1 MPLLIDHP
9 LDGVTIPYFSRFDCY
24 ALHFE
29 AKICNLLHFGAN
41 IFHLH
46 FILQHLEAEIANLD
60 AIWEPL
66 DLEFLVGRAFVARIS
81 EHLHL
86 ARHYL
91 QHVLAFWNKHMPFA

>member
-1 MPLLIDHP
+1 M
-9 LDGVTIPYFSRFDCY
+9 TIPYFSRFDCY

-46 FILQHLEAEIANLD
+46 CILQHLEAEIANLD

-81 EHLHL
+81 ENLHF
-86 ARHYL
+86 ARHDACFSILEQTY
-91 QHVLAFWNKHMPFA
+91 AICMRFATFWTLV